1 MVKENE
7 VGMKTVYTRNYSGL
21 ILYLNRM
28 GTGIGET
35 FFFGYYGNGSSYM
48 HKCSLEQTVIYH
60 QNFSY

>member
-28 GTGIGET
+28 GDRNRGNI
-35 FFFGYYGNGSSYM
+35 FFWI
-48 HKCSLEQTVIYH
+48 LWQW
-60 QNFSY
+60 

>member
-21 ILYLNRM
+21 ILYLNWM
-28 GTGIGET
+28 GDRNRGK

-48 HKCSLEQTVIYH
+48 HKCSLEQTVIS
-60 QNFSY
+60 Q